1 MLWYFASGVMG
12 VIASVY
18 LIQDMACEKPMPGV
32 GLASA
37 TFFIAAILCLK

>member
-1 MLWYFASGVMG
+1 MLWYLVSGVMAI
-12 VIASVY
+12 IAMYY
-18 LIQDMACEKPMPGV
+18 LINDMSTETPSAGV

>member
-1 MLWYFASGVMG
+1 MLWYLASSVMAL
-12 VIASVY
+12 IASIY
-18 LIQDMACEKPMPGV
+18 LFQDMACEKPMPGV

>member
-1 MLWYFASGVMG
+1 MLWYLVSGVMFL
-12 VIASVY
+12 IAVYY
-18 LIQDMACEKPMPGV
+18 LINDMSCDKPMPGV